1 LLQLR
6 REVHSGPSLQ
16 TSFLHPV
23 SRRRR
28 RAISGF
34 PGGRNFD
41 SGCHM
46 DSHQRHHARHS
57 SRRGS

>member
-34 PGGRNFD
+34 PGG
-41 SGCHM
+41 
-46 DSHQRHHARHS
+46 
-57 SRRGS
+57 